1 MMFFLESY
9 INDGIFAVY
18 NVNGRLG
25 KIWKLV
31 GGLR

>member
-1 MMFFLESY
+1 MFFLESY

-25 KIWKLV
+25 ENMEAW
-31 GGLR
+31 GD